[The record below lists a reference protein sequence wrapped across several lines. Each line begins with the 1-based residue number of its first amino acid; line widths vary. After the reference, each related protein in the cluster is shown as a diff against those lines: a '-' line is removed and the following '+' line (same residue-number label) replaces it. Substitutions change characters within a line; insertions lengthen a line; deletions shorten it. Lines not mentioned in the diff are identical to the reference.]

1 MNTVKGTTMNGNE
14 GKEGREVDGEAAR
27 AAEEAWI
34 EKLMERRA
42 ARVRAWKSKPKALRV
57 LIVLALVADT
67 TTIVGLV
74 VMGLWNALIPAIFA
88 GPAITWPQALGLFA
102 LGRILFGGWGR
113 GRGRGPGGHWRG
125 RWQERME
132 GLSPEE
138 RERMKTMLRGR
149 CGPRASHA

>member
-14 GKEGREVDGEAAR
+14 DKEGRGVDGEAAR

-57 LIVLALVADT
+57 LIVLALVAVAA
-67 TTIVGLV
+67 TIVGLL

-88 GPAITWPQALGLFA
+88 GPAITWPQALGLFV
-102 LGRILFGGWGR
+102 LGRVLFGGWG
-113 GRGRGPGGHWRG
+113 GRHHHGGGFRG
-125 RWQERME
+125 RWQRKLDH
-132 GLSPEE
+132 LSPEAK
-138 RERMKTMLRGR
+138 ERMKAMMMRGR
-149 CGPRASHA
+149 FGGGAHA